1 MGGLEQINQR
11 AYMHTRTARGH
22 RRQRGESG
30 GLLGGGL
37 KGGKWGISIIVA
49 TIEQKFFKKNH
60 VKNCEEFKNVCVA

>member
-49 TIEQKFFKKNH
+49 TIENFLKRTMLRIVRNLKM
-60 VKNCEEFKNVCVA
+60 CV

>member
-1 MGGLEQINQR
+1 MGGLERINQR

-49 TIEQKFFKKNH
+49 TIENFLKRTMLRIVRNLKM
-60 VKNCEEFKNVCVA
+60 CV